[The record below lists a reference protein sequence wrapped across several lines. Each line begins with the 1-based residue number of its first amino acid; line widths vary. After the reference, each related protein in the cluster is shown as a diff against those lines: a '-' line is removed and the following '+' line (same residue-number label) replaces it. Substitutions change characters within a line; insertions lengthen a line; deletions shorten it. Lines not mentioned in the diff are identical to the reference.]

1 MHEWALAEAV
11 VSTAIKVS
19 KKEKFKKITKIKI
32 KIGELQQIDIDT
44 FEFLLKEVI
53 GNHTLVDKAEL
64 KIDKEEGVLKC
75 NVCAHKWN
83 FKEVIEELSEE
94 YSEAIHFVPEIAH
107 VYTRC
112 PKCGSPDF
120 KIVEGRGV
128 LIETIEGVR

>member
-11 VSTAIKVS
+11 VSTAIKVA
-19 KKEKFKKITKIKI
+19 KKEKFKEITKIKI

-53 GNHTLVDKAEL
+53 GTNTLVKKAKL
-64 KIDKEEGVLKC
+64 QIDKEKGLLKC
-75 NVCAHKWN
+75 NVCANKWD
-83 FKEVIEELSEE
+83 FKEVIEKLNEE
-94 YSEAIHFVPEIAH
+94 YGEAIHFVPEVAH
-107 VYTRC
+107 IYTRC

-128 LIETIEGVR
+128 LIETIEGLR